1 MTGILIVFI
10 LYLLLML
17 GIGYWFSRKKLN
29 LNEYLLGDR
38 QLNPWVTAMSAQAS
52 DMSGWLLTG
61 LPGLA
66 YLGTLIYMGATGKLV
81 SDAAGGIQEA
91 FWTAVGLGIGTV
103 LNWLLVARR
112 LRVYTEISNNS
123 LTIPSYLQNRFRD
136 KKGVL
141 CVITGIV
148 IVFFFTIYTSSMFAA
163 GAKLFSNIFELD
175 YTLALI
181 IGAGVIVGYTFL
193 GGFLAVSWTDLIQGI
208 LMFFCLVFVPLYMF
222 FGFDAG
228 QNELLSKVMVAF
240 GELLPQADGSG
251 YPAMKIISA
260 IAWGL
265 GYCGMPHIL
274 VRFMACKDKRTIKP
288 AATIAIIWVA
298 ITMAAA
304 ILIGVFGGVYLAD
317 VLPNSSG
324 FVADDSGLFWFL
336 SDGEQVFME
345 VVKRLFSPVI
355 AGVML
360 SAILA
365 AIMST
370 ADSQLLVASSSFAT
384 DIFKRLIKKD
394 ATEKQVLLASKV
406 SMIVIAVIALVL
418 ALDPDSSVFGVVKYA
433 WAGLGASFGPI
444 IFISLYKKEV
454 SCAAA
459 ISGICTGAGVT
470 LLFRYVL
477 AQFGGIWA
485 IYELLPGFLLS
496 TIVILVVAK
505 FTKADPET
513 LAEFDKMKSLLHE
526 DKQ

>member
-1 MTGILIVFI
+1 MTGILIIFI
-10 LYLLLML
+10 LYLCLML
-17 GIGYWFSRKKLN
+17 GIGFWFNRKKLN
-29 LNEYLLGDR
+29 LNQYLLGDR

-66 YLGTLIYMGATGKLV
+66 YAGSLFYLGINGDLNTAY
-81 SDAAGGIQEA
+81 GIQEA

-112 LRVYTEISNNS
+112 LRVYTEISSNS

-136 KKGVL
+136 KKGVI
-141 CVITGIV
+141 CVVTGFV

-181 IGAGVIVGYTFL
+181 IGAVVIVGYTFL
-193 GGFLAVSWTDLIQGI
+193 GGFLAVSWTDLIQGL
-208 LMFFCLVFVPLYMF
+208 LMFFCLVFVPIFMLC
-222 FGFDAG
+222 GFDG
-228 QNELLSKVMVAF
+228 MQSEMLSKVMSAF

-251 YPAMKIISA
+251 YSWSGIIGA

-288 AATIAIIWVA
+288 AATIAIVWVA

-304 ILIGVFGGVYLAD
+304 ILIGVFGGVYL
-317 VLPNSSG
+317 SSNLA
-324 FVADDSGLFWFL
+324 FLLDS
-336 SDGEQVFME
+336 EQVFME
-345 VVKRLFSPVI
+345 VVKRLFPPAI

-394 ATEKQVLLASKV
+394 ATEKQVLLASKI
-406 SMIVIAVIALVL
+406 SMVVIAAIALVL
-418 ALDPDSSVFGVVKYA
+418 ALDPNSSVFDVVSYA

-444 IFISLYKKEV
+444 IFISLYKKDV

-459 ISGICTGAGVT
+459 ISGICTGAGTT
-470 LLFRYVL
+470 LLFKYVL

-485 IYELLPGFLLS
+485 IYEILPGFILS

-513 LAEFDKMKSLLHE
+513 LAEFDEMKRIVNE
-526 DKQ
+526 DDKN

>member
-1 MTGILIVFI
+1 MTGILIIFI
-10 LYLLLML
+10 LYLALML
-17 GIGYWFSRKKLN
+17 GIGFWFNRKKLN

-66 YLGTLIYMGATGKLV
+66 YAGSLFYLGISGA
-81 SDAAGGIQEA
+81 DYGIQEA

-123 LTIPSYLQNRFRD
+123 LTIPSYLQNRFKD
-136 KKGVL
+136 KKGIICIV
-141 CVITGIV
+141 TGIV
-148 IVFFFTIYTSSMFAA
+148 IVFFFTVYTSSMFSA

-175 YTLALI
+175 YTVALI
-181 IGAGVIVGYTFL
+181 IGAVVIVGYTFL
-193 GGFLAVSWTDLIQGI
+193 GGFLAVSWTDLIQGL
-208 LMFFCLVFVPLYMF
+208 LMFFCLVFVPIFMF
-222 FGFDAG
+222 FGFDG
-228 QNELLSKVMVAF
+228 MQSEMLEKVMSAF
-240 GELLPQADGSG
+240 GELLPQADGTGYSWSG
-251 YPAMKIISA
+251 IIGA

-288 AATIAIIWVA
+288 AATIAIVWVA

-304 ILIGVFGGVYLAD
+304 ILIGVLGGVYLSSDLTFLAD
-317 VLPNSSG
+317 S
-324 FVADDSGLFWFL
+324 
-336 SDGEQVFME
+336 EQVFMQ
-345 VVKRLFSPVI
+345 VVKNLFPPVV

-394 ATEKQVLLASKV
+394 ATEKQVLLVSKI
-406 SMIVIAVIALVL
+406 SMVVIAAIALVI
-418 ALDPDSSVFGVVKYA
+418 ALDPDSSVFDVVSYA

-444 IFISLYKKEV
+444 IFISLYSKKV
-454 SCAAA
+454 TCPAA
-459 ISGICTGAGVT
+459 IAGICTGAGTT
-470 LLFRYVL
+470 LLFKYVL

-485 IYELLPGFLLS
+485 IYEILPGFILS
-496 TIVILVVAK
+496 TIVILVVSK
-505 FTKADPET
+505 FTKTTPEME
-513 LAEFDKMKSLLHE
+513 AEFDEMKRIVNE
-526 DKQ
+526 DDKKEEVAA

>member
-1 MTGILIVFI
+1 MTGILIIFI
-10 LYLLLML
+10 LYLALML
-17 GIGYWFSRKKLN
+17 AIGFWFSRKKLN

-66 YLGTLIYMGATGKLV
+66 YAGTLFYMGASGNLAT
-81 SDAAGGIQEA
+81 AQGIQEA

-112 LRVYTEISNNS
+112 LRVYTEVSNNS

-175 YTLALI
+175 YVVALI

-193 GGFLAVSWTDLIQGI
+193 GGFLAVSWTDLIQGL
-208 LMFFCLVFVPLYMF
+208 LMFFCLVFVPVFMLC
-222 FGFDAG
+222 GFDAG
-228 QNELLSKVMVAF
+228 QSELLSKVMVAF
-240 GELLPQADGSG
+240 SELLPQGDGTG
-251 YPAMKIISA
+251 YSAMNIISA

-288 AATIAIIWVA
+288 AATIAIVWVA

-304 ILIGVFGGVYLAD
+304 ILIGVFGGVYLGAD
-317 VLPNSSG
+317 FIL
-324 FVADDSGLFWFL
+324 ADS
-336 SDGEQVFME
+336 EQVFME
-345 VVKRLFSPVI
+345 VVKKLFPPVI

-384 DIFKRLIKKD
+384 DIYKRLINKN
-394 ATEKQVLLASKV
+394 ATEKQILFASKI
-406 SMIVIAVIALVL
+406 SMVIIAVIALVL
-418 ALDPDSSVFGVVKYA
+418 ALDPNSSVFDVVSYA

-444 IFISLYKKEV
+444 IFISLYKKNV

-459 ISGICTGAGVT
+459 ISGICTGAGTT
-470 LLFRYVL
+470 LLFKYVL

-485 IYELLPGFLLS
+485 IYEILPGFVLS
-496 TIVILVVAK
+496 TIVILVVSA
-505 FTKADPET
+505 FTKADPESV
-513 LAEFDKMKSLLHE
+513 AEFDEMKRLLNE
-526 DKQ
+526 DEKADSKEEVVA

>member
-1 MTGILIVFI
+1 MTGILIIFI
-10 LYLLLML
+10 LYLCLML
-17 GIGYWFSRKKLN
+17 GIGFWFNRKKLN
-29 LNEYLLGDR
+29 LNQYLLGDR
-38 QLNPWVTAMSAQAS
+38 KLNPWVTAMSAQAS

-66 YLGTLIYMGATGKLV
+66 YAGSLFYLGVSGANY
-81 SDAAGGIQEA
+81 GIQEA

-123 LTIPSYLQNRFRD
+123 LTIPSYLQNRFKD
-136 KKGVL
+136 KKGIICIV
-141 CVITGIV
+141 TGIV
-148 IVFFFTIYTSSMFAA
+148 IVFFFTVYTSSMFSA

-175 YTLALI
+175 YTVALI
-181 IGAGVIVGYTFL
+181 IGAVVIVGYTFL
-193 GGFLAVSWTDLIQGI
+193 GGFLAVSWTDLIQGL
-208 LMFFCLVFVPLYMF
+208 LMFFCLIFVPVFMLC
-222 FGFDAG
+222 GFDG
-228 QNELLSKVMVAF
+228 MQGEMLDRVMTAF
-240 GELLPQADGSG
+240 SELLPQADGSG
-251 YPAMKIISA
+251 YSWSGIIGA

-304 ILIGVFGGVYLAD
+304 ILIGVLGGVYLSSDLVFLAD
-317 VLPNSSG
+317 S
-324 FVADDSGLFWFL
+324 
-336 SDGEQVFME
+336 EQVFMQ
-345 VVKRLFSPVI
+345 VVKNLFPPVV
-355 AGVML
+355 AGIML

-394 ATEKQVLLASKV
+394 ATEKQVLLVSKI
-406 SMIVIAVIALVL
+406 SMVVIAAIALVIAL
-418 ALDPDSSVFGVVKYA
+418 DPNSSVFDVVSYA

-444 IFISLYKKEV
+444 VFISLYSKKV
-454 SCAAA
+454 TCPAA
-459 ISGICTGAGVT
+459 IAGICTGAGTT
-470 LLFRYVL
+470 LLFKYVL

-485 IYELLPGFLLS
+485 IYEILPGFILS
-496 TIVILVVAK
+496 TIVILVVSK
-505 FTKADPET
+505 FTKTTPEME
-513 LAEFDKMKSLLHE
+513 AEFDEMKKLINE
-526 DKQ
+526 DDKKEEVVA

>member
-1 MTGILIVFI
+1 MTGILIIFI
-10 LYLLLML
+10 LYLALML
-17 GIGYWFSRKKLN
+17 GIGFWFNRKKLN

-66 YLGTLIYMGATGKLV
+66 YAGSLFYLGISGA
-81 SDAAGGIQEA
+81 DYGIQEA

-112 LRVYTEISNNS
+112 LRVYTEVSNNS
-123 LTIPSYLQNRFRD
+123 LTIPSYLQNRFKD
-136 KKGVL
+136 KKGII
-141 CVITGIV
+141 CVVTGIV
-148 IVFFFTIYTSSMFAA
+148 IVFFFTVYTSSMFSA

-181 IGAGVIVGYTFL
+181 IGAVVIVGYTFL
-193 GGFLAVSWTDLIQGI
+193 GGFLAVSWTDLIQGL
-208 LMFFCLVFVPLYMF
+208 LMFFCLVFVPVFMF
-222 FGFDAG
+222 FGFDG
-228 QNELLSKVMVAF
+228 MQSELLERVMSAF
-240 GELLPQADGSG
+240 GELLPQADGTGYSWSG
-251 YPAMKIISA
+251 IIGA

-288 AATIAIIWVA
+288 AATIAIVWVA

-304 ILIGVFGGVYLAD
+304 ILIGVLGGVYL
-317 VLPNSSG
+317 SSQLTILG
-324 FVADDSGLFWFL
+324 DS
-336 SDGEQVFME
+336 EQVFMQ
-345 VVKRLFSPVI
+345 VVKNLFPPVV

-394 ATEKQVLLASKV
+394 ATEKQVLLVSKI
-406 SMIVIAVIALVL
+406 SMVVIAAIALVI
-418 ALDPDSSVFGVVKYA
+418 ALDPDSSVFDVVSYA

-444 IFISLYKKEV
+444 IFISLYSKKV
-454 SCAAA
+454 TCPAA
-459 ISGICTGAGVT
+459 IAGICTGAGTT
-470 LLFRYVL
+470 LLFKYVL

-485 IYELLPGFLLS
+485 IYEILPGFILS
-496 TIVILVVAK
+496 TIVILVVSK
-505 FTKADPET
+505 FTKTTPEME
-513 LAEFDKMKSLLHE
+513 AEFDEMKRLINE
-526 DKQ
+526 DDKKEEIVA

>member
-1 MTGILIVFI
+1 MTGILIIFI
-10 LYLLLML
+10 LYLALML
-17 GIGYWFSRKKLN
+17 GIGFWFNRKKLN

-66 YLGTLIYMGATGKLV
+66 YAGSLFYLGISGANY
-81 SDAAGGIQEA
+81 GIQEA

-112 LRVYTEISNNS
+112 LRVYTEVSNNS
-123 LTIPSYLQNRFRD
+123 LTIPSYLQNRFKD
-136 KKGVL
+136 KKGII
-141 CVITGIV
+141 CVVTGIV
-148 IVFFFTIYTSSMFAA
+148 IVFFFTVYTSSMFSA

-181 IGAGVIVGYTFL
+181 IGAVVIVGYTFL
-193 GGFLAVSWTDLIQGI
+193 GGFLAVSWTDLIQGL
-208 LMFFCLVFVPLYMF
+208 LMFFCLVFVPIFMF
-222 FGFDAG
+222 FGFDG
-228 QNELLSKVMVAF
+228 MQSELLERVMSAF
-240 GELLPQADGSG
+240 GELLPQADGTGYSWSG
-251 YPAMKIISA
+251 IIGA

-288 AATIAIIWVA
+288 AATIAIVWVA

-304 ILIGVFGGVYLAD
+304 ILIGVLGGVYLSSDLTFLAD
-317 VLPNSSG
+317 S
-324 FVADDSGLFWFL
+324 
-336 SDGEQVFME
+336 EQVFMQ
-345 VVKRLFSPVI
+345 VVKNLFPPVI
-355 AGVML
+355 AGIML

-394 ATEKQVLLASKV
+394 ATEKQVLLVSKI
-406 SMIVIAVIALVL
+406 SMVVIAAIALVI
-418 ALDPDSSVFGVVKYA
+418 ALDPDSSVFDVVSYA

-444 IFISLYKKEV
+444 IFISLYSKKV
-454 SCAAA
+454 TCPAA
-459 ISGICTGAGVT
+459 IAGICTGAGTT
-470 LLFRYVL
+470 LLFKYVL

-485 IYELLPGFLLS
+485 IYEILPGFILS
-496 TIVILVVAK
+496 TIVILVVSK
-505 FTKADPET
+505 FTKTTPEME
-513 LAEFDKMKSLLHE
+513 AEFDEMKRIVNE
-526 DKQ
+526 DDKKEEVAA

>member
-1 MTGILIVFI
+1 MTGILIIFI
-10 LYLLLML
+10 LYLALML
-17 GIGYWFSRKKLN
+17 GIGFWFNRKKLN
-29 LNEYLLGDR
+29 LNQYLLGDR

-66 YLGTLIYMGATGKLV
+66 YAGSLFYLGISGANY
-81 SDAAGGIQEA
+81 GIQEA

-112 LRVYTEISNNS
+112 LRVYTEVSNNS
-123 LTIPSYLQNRFRD
+123 LTIPSYLQNRFKD
-136 KKGVL
+136 KKGIICIV
-141 CVITGIV
+141 TGIV
-148 IVFFFTIYTSSMFAA
+148 IVFFFTVYTSSMFSA

-181 IGAGVIVGYTFL
+181 IGAVVIVGYTFL
-193 GGFLAVSWTDLIQGI
+193 GGFLAVSWTDLIQGL
-208 LMFFCLVFVPLYMF
+208 LMFFCLIFVPIFMF
-222 FGFDAG
+222 FGFDG
-228 QNELLSKVMVAF
+228 MQGEMLERVMTAF
-240 GELLPQADGSG
+240 AELLPQADGSG
-251 YPAMKIISA
+251 YSWSGIIGA

-304 ILIGVFGGVYLAD
+304 ILIGVLGGVYL
-317 VLPNSSG
+317 SSDLT
-324 FVADDSGLFWFL
+324 FLTDS
-336 SDGEQVFME
+336 EQVFMQ
-345 VVKRLFSPVI
+345 VVKNLFPPVV
-355 AGVML
+355 AGIML

-394 ATEKQVLLASKV
+394 ATEKQVLLVSKI
-406 SMIVIAVIALVL
+406 SMVVIAAIALVI
-418 ALDPDSSVFGVVKYA
+418 ALDPDSSVFDVVSYA

-444 IFISLYKKEV
+444 IFISLYSKKV
-454 SCAAA
+454 TCPAA
-459 ISGICTGAGVT
+459 IAGICTGAVTT
-470 LLFRYVL
+470 LLFKYVL

-485 IYELLPGFLLS
+485 IYEILPGFIFS
-496 TIVILVVAK
+496 VIVILVVSK
-505 FTKADPET
+505 FTKTTPEME
-513 LAEFDKMKSLLHE
+513 AEFDEMKRLVNE
-526 DKQ
+526 DDKKEEVAA

>member
-1 MTGILIVFI
+1 MTSILIVFI
-10 LYLLLML
+10 LYLALML

-66 YLGTLIYMGATGKLV
+66 YAGTLFYMGCTGDLV
-81 SDAAGGIQEA
+81 TPQGIQEA

-123 LTIPSYLQNRFRD
+123 ITIPSYLQNRFRD
-136 KKGVL
+136 KKGVI
-141 CVITGIV
+141 CIITGVV

-181 IGAGVIVGYTFL
+181 IGAGVIIGYTFL

-208 LMFFCLVFVPLYMF
+208 LMFFCLVFVPLYMVL
-222 FGFDAG
+222 GFDAG
-228 QNELLSKVMVAF
+228 QSDLLSKVMVAF
-240 GELLPQADGSG
+240 GELLPNGEGTG
-251 YPAMKIISA
+251 YSLTNIISA
-260 IAWGL
+260 LAWGL

-288 AATIAIIWVA
+288 AATIAIVWVA

-304 ILIGVFGGVYLAD
+304 ILIGVIGGAYLGTDFILAD
-317 VLPNSSG
+317 S
-324 FVADDSGLFWFL
+324 
-336 SDGEQVFME
+336 EQVFME
-345 VVKRLFSPVI
+345 VVKKLFPPVI

-384 DIFKRLIKKD
+384 DIYKRLIHKN
-394 ATEKQVLLASKV
+394 ATEKQILLASKI
-406 SMIVIAVIALVL
+406 SMIIIAVIALVL
-418 ALDPDSSVFGVVKYA
+418 ALDPNSSVFNVVAYA

-444 IFISLYKKEV
+444 VFISLYKKDV

-459 ISGICTGAGVT
+459 ISGICTGAGTT
-470 LLFRYVL
+470 LLFKYVL
-477 AQFGGIWA
+477 SQLGGIWA
-485 IYELLPGFLLS
+485 IYELLPGFVLS

-513 LAEFDKMKSLLHE
+513 LAEFDKMKALLCE
-526 DKQ
+526 DNN

>member
-1 MTGILIVFI
+1 MTGILIIFI
-10 LYLLLML
+10 LYLALML
-17 GIGYWFSRKKLN
+17 GIGFWFNRKKLN

-66 YLGTLIYMGATGKLV
+66 YAGSLFYLGISGANY
-81 SDAAGGIQEA
+81 GIQEA

-112 LRVYTEISNNS
+112 LRVYTEVSNNS
-123 LTIPSYLQNRFRD
+123 LTIPSYLQNRFKD
-136 KKGVL
+136 KKGII
-141 CVITGIV
+141 CVVTGIV
-148 IVFFFTIYTSSMFAA
+148 IVFFFTVYTSSMFSA

-181 IGAGVIVGYTFL
+181 IGAVVIVGYTFL
-193 GGFLAVSWTDLIQGI
+193 GGFLAVSWTDLIQGL
-208 LMFFCLVFVPLYMF
+208 LMFFCLVFVPIFMF
-222 FGFDAG
+222 FGFDG
-228 QNELLSKVMVAF
+228 MQSELLERVMSAF
-240 GELLPQADGSG
+240 GELLPQADGTGYSWSG
-251 YPAMKIISA
+251 IIGA

-288 AATIAIIWVA
+288 AATIAIVWVA

-304 ILIGVFGGVYLAD
+304 ILIGVLGGVYLSSDLTFLAD
-317 VLPNSSG
+317 S
-324 FVADDSGLFWFL
+324 
-336 SDGEQVFME
+336 EQVFMQ
-345 VVKRLFSPVI
+345 VVKNLFPPVI
-355 AGVML
+355 AGIML

-394 ATEKQVLLASKV
+394 ATEKQVLLVSKI
-406 SMIVIAVIALVL
+406 SMVVIAAIALVI
-418 ALDPDSSVFGVVKYA
+418 ALDPDSSVFDVVSYA

-444 IFISLYKKEV
+444 IFISLYSKKV
-454 SCAAA
+454 TCPAA
-459 ISGICTGAGVT
+459 IAGICTGAGTT
-470 LLFRYVL
+470 LLFKYVL

-485 IYELLPGFLLS
+485 MYEILPGFILS
-496 TIVILVVAK
+496 TIVILVVSK
-505 FTKADPET
+505 FTKTTPEME
-513 LAEFDKMKSLLHE
+513 AEFDEMKRIVNE
-526 DKQ
+526 DDKKEEVAA